1 MSQPVGIIVKIK
13 IPESDYK
20 NYLKTK
26 EVKQLASSMFDSI
39 KHTDRIFYIFQ
50 YTKKEQTLYVFIYYN
65 YGNSETLKGIEF
77 ESLKS
82 IQSFLTS
89 ESSGYLIGTLDCI
102 NLDQEDFHYAYTL
115 EKGIWTD
122 NKKLDDTRYKEVLK
136 DTHWLY
142 KLLDGEFSDKIF
154 SSRIVDTTIVKIIRK
169 LQEKHRIENLVN
181 RLHEA
186 SPYKP
191 LYFFGNYYYN
201 GICIYNPY
209 QRLTALSEID
219 PHTFIQKPYGGSDD
233 KHVVIDNIVIATD
246 PQKFK
251 KLQKLESVFYTSS
264 EAVYD
269 YKGHFIPNAD
279 PKTFKLEQ
287 EGIAEDAN
295 YIYIFDTQIPKVEV
309 GEYKIIDYGYS
320 KPIIIYGKKS
330 IYLNSNKLEQI
341 NPPTFEILEIYER
354 SHNTFTYLI
363 KAKDKDGV
371 FIIYQKSGLNAS
383 HLNTPIEILRDI
395 DIEQTIIEYQKTS
408 HNLNEK
414 KTSEEKL
421 IDEIEG
427 DDFIEQYNKNK
438 HSLDFLLKINNYFY
452 QNFQKWIKSKDKA
465 ELDKILKTYH
475 IIKDTAWVNP
485 HLFHHTACVYA
496 ALGEKQKATEEIY
509 KACLFG
515 YEEIKA
521 IWVDEDLVILHSDPY
536 YKELQQYY
544 ETNIKIL
551 PTPLITTEV
560 LIRLDALSVEEIQS
574 LAYTITKRFLIPDKS
589 HVLLMQKSNNPNDQ
603 SWEVYLSL
611 LQSLFNRVFK
621 NSTFSSSLYKKFKDY
636 ELMPASGHFEQLK
649 YQFSHAHIA
658 GPTLE
663 DCCRTLEKVR
673 TSIDRI
679 QNVQEKTA
687 ITNYINQSE
696 IMKVLGE
703 QV

>member
-1 MSQPVGIIVKIK
+1 MSQPLGIIAKIK
-13 IPESDYK
+13 ITESDYK

-26 EVKQLASSMFDSI
+26 EAKQLASSMFYSI
-39 KHTDRIFYIFQ
+39 KHTDRNFYIFQ

-82 IQSFLTS
+82 IQSFLTP
-89 ESSGYLIGTLDCI
+89 ESSGYLIGTLDCM

-122 NKKLDDTRYKEVLK
+122 HKKLDDIRYREVLK
-136 DTHWLY
+136 DTDRLY
-142 KLLDGEFSDKIF
+142 KLLDGQFSDKVF
-154 SSRIVDTTIVKIIRK
+154 SSRIVDTSIVKIIRN
-169 LQEKHRIENLVN
+169 LQEKHRIENLVT

-201 GICIYNPY
+201 GICLYNPY
-209 QRLTALSEID
+209 QQLTALLEID
-219 PHTFIQKPYGGSDD
+219 PHTFIQKPYGGADD
-233 KHVVIDNIVIATD
+233 KHVVIDKTLITTD

-269 YKGHFIPNAD
+269 YNGCLIPNAD
-279 PKTFKLEQ
+279 NKTFKLIQ
-287 EGIAEDAN
+287 EGIAEDVN
-295 YIYIFDTQIPKVEV
+295 YIYIFNTQIPKVEV

-320 KPIIIYGKKS
+320 KPIIIYGKKA
-330 IYLNSNKLEQI
+330 IYLNNNKLEQLD
-341 NPPTFEILEIYER
+341 PSTFEILEIYER
-354 SHNTFTYLI
+354 PYNTFTYLI

-371 FIIYQKSGLNAS
+371 FIIYQKLGLNAS
-383 HLNTPIEILRDI
+383 HLNTPIEVLREI
-395 DIEQTIIEYQKTS
+395 DIEQTILEYQKTS
-408 HNLNEK
+408 HNLSEK
-414 KTSEEKL
+414 KTNEEKL

-452 QNFQKWIKSKDKA
+452 QCFQKWIKSKDKA
-465 ELDKILKTYH
+465 ELDKILKIYH
-475 IIKDTAWVNP
+475 IVENTAWVNP
-485 HLFHHTACVYA
+485 HLFHHTACVYT
-496 ALGEKQKATEEIY
+496 ALGEIQKATEEIY

-521 IWVDEDLVILHSDPY
+521 IWVDEDLVILHSDSY

-589 HVLLMQKSNNPNDQ
+589 HVLLMQKANNPNDQ
-603 SWEVYLSL
+603 SWEVYLNL
-611 LQSLFNRVFK
+611 LQNFFNRVFK
-621 NSTFSSSLYKKFKDY
+621 NRTFSSLYKKYKDY
-636 ELMPASGHFEQLK
+636 QLMPASGHFEQLK

-658 GPTLE
+658 GPTFE
-663 DCCRTLEKVR
+663 DCRRTLEKVR
-673 TSIDRI
+673 TSLDRI
-679 QNVQEKTA
+679 QDVQEKTA
-687 ITNYINQSE
+687 LTNYINQSE